1 MTTAATRSGL
11 IDIGSTKLYYELHGS
26 GPAMLLISG
35 GADDAGQWAHVAPV
49 LANEFTVVT
58 YDRRG
63 LSRSPRPEG
72 WTATSVLE
80 QADDAAALLRGLGR
94 APATV
99 VGHSGGAAIACGL
112 VMRHRDVVRRAL
124 IYEAP
129 LLAVVPD
136 GDRIVAGMRAAIDQ
150 AFAEG
155 GAHRAME
162 MFIRANAG
170 DEAFE
175 HWIES
180 ADRASRERVLNNG
193 AVFFA
198 IELPAL
204 ATFTPDRAGI
214 RASGVPLTVA
224 VGEESRGTWLEAASA
239 WLAEGTGAELVTL
252 PGGHAGFDTHPTEFI
267 DLVRRIAR

>member
-11 IDIGSTKLYYELHGS
+11 IDIGSTKLYYELYGS
-26 GPAMLLISG
+26 GPAVLLISG

-49 LANEFTVVT
+49 LANECTVVT

-63 LSRSPRPEG
+63 FSRSPRPDG
-72 WTATSVLE
+72 WTATSVAE
-80 QADDAAALLRGLGR
+80 HAHDAAALLRGLGHS
-94 APATV
+94 PAAI
-99 VGHSGGAAIACGL
+99 VGHSSGASIACSL
-112 VMRHRDVVRRAL
+112 VERHRDLVRHAL

-155 GAHRAME
+155 GPRRAME

-170 DEAFE
+170 DKAFE

-180 ADRASRERVLNNG
+180 ADRASRERVLDNG

-198 IELPAL
+198 IELPAF
-204 ATFTPDRAGI
+204 ATFIPDRAGM
-214 RASGVPLTVA
+214 RASSVPSLSPLA
-224 VGEESRGTWLEAASA
+224 RRAAARGLKPPRRGWQR
-239 WLAEGTGAELVTL
+239 G
-252 PGGHAGFDTHPTEFI
+252 PGQSS
-267 DLVRRIAR
+267 